1 MAWQTPKTNWGQPG
15 QTVPGADDF
24 NRIEGNIETLGR
36 YDRAPGYGTATGTN
50 AKTITLD
57 PAPTSYYDGLCF
69 AFKNVTQNTGAVT
82 INVNGLGAKPIKKPN
97 GNDIAAGNLKA
108 NSVYTVRYNG
118 TNFILQGEGGEYGN
132 VTPGD
137 VIKGVTFGTEEGLKT
152 GTLELTG
159 NATTSQVLTGRTFY
173 TTNPKSK
180 LTGTMPNHGSKT
192 FTPSDSTQTSGAGYY
207 SGITVNPR
215 PSLSGNASTSQVL
228 SGRTFYGSNYTKQT
242 GTMPNRG
249 AVTNTITTQ
258 GGSYTIPAGYHNGSG
273 KVTASFS
280 NLSAG
285 NIKSGVNIG
294 GVVGTLKPAPT
305 LSHTNI
311 VASEIGTNPN
321 NDHIGLMVEK
331 PAGTNM
337 GVGASY
343 TNNSLLFIQYFTGSG
358 SSDDR
363 FTISVTSGTVYVMS
377 EFMGATRVTVTP
389 STPYTTSDRNFA
401 VLNPERVTTTIQYS
415 AGTYN
420 KTIYKGTLI
429 S

>member
-1 MAWQTPKTNWGQPG
+1 
-15 QTVPGADDF
+15 VPRADDF

-50 AKTITLD
+50 AKTITLN

-69 AFKNVTQNTGAVT
+69 AFKNATQNTGAVT
-82 INVNGLGAKPIKKPN
+82 INVNGLGARPIKKPN

-159 NATTSQVLTGRTFY
+159 ELTGNAATADVLSGKTFY
-173 TTNPKSK
+173 STNPKSK

-192 FTPSDSTQTSGAGYY
+192 FTPNDTTQTSGAGYY

-215 PSLSGNASTSQVL
+215 PTLSGNATASQVL
-228 SGRTFYGSNYTKQT
+228 TGRTFYSNTYSIAT

-258 GGSYTIPAGYHNGSG
+258 GGQYTIPSGYHNGSG

-285 NIKSGVNIG
+285 NVKNGVNIG
-294 GVVGTLKPAPT
+294 GIVGTLKPAPT

-311 VASEIGTNPN
+311 IASRILRDPN
-321 NDHIGLMVEK
+321 NDYIGLMIEK
-331 PAGTNM
+331 PSSFTMN
-337 GVGASY
+337 VGDSY
-343 TNNSLLFIQYFTGSG
+343 TNSSFLFIQYYTGVVH
-358 SSDDR
+358 SDAR
-363 FTISVTSGTVYVMS
+363 FTISVTSGTIYVMS
-377 EFMGATRVTVTP
+377 VYSTTSTRVTVTP
-389 STPYTTSDRNFA
+389 STPYTTPHSQFA
-401 VLNPERVTTTIQYS
+401 ILNPERVTTRIRFS
-415 AGTYN
+415 EGTYS
-420 KTIYKGTLI
+420 KDVYRGVLI

>member
-57 PAPTSYYDGLCF
+57 PAPTNYYDGLCF

-82 INVNGLGAKPIKKPN
+82 INVNGLGARPIKKPN

-118 TNFILQGEGGEYGN
+118 TNFILQGEGGEYG
-132 VTPGD
+132 TADPSD
-137 VIKGVTFGTEEGLKT
+137 VIKGKTIGTEEGIKT

-159 NATTSQVLTGRTFY
+159 TSSVGDVLSGKTFY
-173 TTNPKSK
+173 STNPKSK
-180 LTGTMPNHGSKT
+180 QTGTMPNHGSKT
-192 FTPSDSTQTSGAGYY
+192 FTPSDSTQSGSAGYY

-258 GGSYTIPAGYHNGSG
+258 GGTYTIPSGYHSGSG

-280 NLSAG
+280 NLTAG
-285 NIKSGVNIG
+285 NIKKGVNIG
-294 GVVGTLKPAPT
+294 GVVGNVTPAATVSASQLSACDTDSQYIFRILATDGTSYNNVETLNLSAIFFTVKFGDDSENNRGTVQATTDIYIASGSTYTKLSAGQTGGPYSRIRIYNPHRGTVT
-305 LSHTNI
+305 L
-311 VASEIGTNPN
+311 
-321 NDHIGLMVEK
+321 
-331 PAGTNM
+331 
-337 GVGASY
+337 
-343 TNNSLLFIQYFTGSG
+343 TNNYGAVYRAINYSIFIS
-358 SSDDR
+358 
-363 FTISVTSGTVYVMS
+363 
-377 EFMGATRVTVTP
+377 
-389 STPYTTSDRNFA
+389 
-401 VLNPERVTTTIQYS
+401 
-415 AGTYN
+415 
-420 KTIYKGTLI
+420 
-429 S
+429 